1 MANGEKRLL
10 VVTLIMFIGLLLY
23 TLWMILQTS
32 REGDGDGDQP
42 DKKSRK
48 NMKVDLTPIDVPP
61 QEPSA

>member
-1 MANGEKRLL
+1 MMANGEKRLV

-32 REGDGDGDQP
+32 READGDQP
-42 DKKSRK
+42 DKKSGK

>member
-32 REGDGDGDQP
+32 READGDQP
-42 DKKSRK
+42 DKKSGK

>member
-1 MANGEKRLL
+1 MANGEKRLV

-32 REGDGDGDQP
+32 READADGDQP
-42 DKKSRK
+42 DKKSGK

>member
-1 MANGEKRLL
+1 MANGEKRLV
-10 VVTLIMFIGLLLY
+10 VVTLIMFISLLLY

-32 REGDGDGDQP
+32 READGDQP
-42 DKKSRK
+42 DKKSGK

>member
-1 MANGEKRLL
+1 MANGEKRLV

-32 REGDGDGDQP
+32 IEADGDQP
-42 DKKSRK
+42 DKKSGK

>member
-1 MANGEKRLL
+1 MANGEKRLV

-32 REGDGDGDQP
+32 READGDQP

>member
-1 MANGEKRLL
+1 MANGEKRLV

-32 REGDGDGDQP
+32 READGDQP
-42 DKKSRK
+42 DKKSGK

>member
-1 MANGEKRLL
+1 MANGEKRLV

-32 REGDGDGDQP
+32 READGDKP
-42 DKKSRK
+42 DKKSGK

>member
-32 REGDGDGDQP
+32 READGDGDQP